1 MDMLIASERRA
12 TRRAA
17 IVECQAVCER
27 GFRLLGTRAIDLSIE
42 GMLVLTSA
50 RPLTGEPVIVS
61 FRIPDTGMWIDAT
74 ATIARTL
81 HGRREGDPGRAV
93 GLRFDSL
100 DSATIRRLRAALERF
115 PPTYPYRAPR
125 VDYAATAAMIAL
137 S

>member
-1 MDMLIASERRA
+1 MEMLLASERRA

-17 IVECQAVCER
+17 IVECQAVRER
-27 GFRLLGTRAIDLSIE
+27 GFRLLGTRAIDLSID

-61 FRIPDTGMWIDAT
+61 FRIPDTSVWIDAT

-81 HGRREGDPGRAV
+81 HGRRLGDPGRAV
-93 GLRFDSL
+93 GLRFDPL
-100 DSATIRRLRAALERF
+100 DRASSRRLRAALEHF
-115 PPTYPYRAPR
+115 PPTYPYRAQR

-137 S
+137 G

>member
-17 IVECQAVCER
+17 IVECQAVRER

-61 FRIPDTGMWIDAT
+61 FRIPDTDVWIDAT
-74 ATIARTL
+74 ATIARTV

-93 GLRFDSL
+93 GLRFDPL
-100 DSATIRRLRAALERF
+100 DSATIRRMRAALERF

-125 VDYAATAAMIAL
+125 LDYAATAAMIAL